1 MNIAMIIPII
11 SAADADTTIS
21 TDGHAPAKKIKKTTN
36 IQYNINI
43 YPGKNNIVSGKNRTP
58 IKSQINIMIATIII
72 PPHAMTTPTKIRL
85 REDTIAPK
93 PMAAIQPITLKP
105 AKMIATIKQIIPKQN
120 IT

>member
-1 MNIAMIIPII
+1 MAIPII
-11 SAADADTTIS
+11 SATAADTTTS

-43 YPGKNNIVSGKNRTP
+43 YPGKNNIVNGKNRTP

-72 PPHAMTTPTKIRL
+72 PPPAMTTPTNIRL
-85 REDTIAPK
+85 KPDTIAPK
-93 PMAAIQPITLKP
+93 PMATAQPITLKP
-105 AKMIATIKQIIPKQN
+105 AKMMATIKQIIPKQN